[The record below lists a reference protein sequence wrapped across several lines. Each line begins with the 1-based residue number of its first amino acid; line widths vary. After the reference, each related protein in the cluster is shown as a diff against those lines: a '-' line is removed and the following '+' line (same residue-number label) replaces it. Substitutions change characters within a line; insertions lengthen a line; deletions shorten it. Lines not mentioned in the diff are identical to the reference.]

1 MTKFMSVDVA
11 EFNTDVVP
19 KDEHKVKF
27 VKVKGIEKIL
37 TSFEELNNEF
47 AVLDLYGAPSTYV
60 SRKDYL
66 PITDADLGRR
76 LANRVVVG
84 PVTQNDGTTFIQ
96 AFDALKGNARRHTY
110 TEIKFTNEPVT
121 PNVFNLYKGI
131 GVTPKSGPVDLIIKH
146 IVEVLCGGNQKQ
158 ADDFI
163 KLQAWQIQNIGKPS
177 RTMVLFKSKHQQVGK
192 GLYLDF
198 MVRLYGT
205 SAIKPA
211 AMEQVTGRFNDQLRG
226 ASFVFLD
233 EVVYGGDHKAAAAL
247 KTISTTTDIGI
258 EGKGIPV
265 VKSKIGVNFYLASN
279 EKNAAHIEETDER
292 YWVFDI
298 KIPPREG
305 AYYSALIDQM
315 EDGGMAAWAH
325 YLLNL
330 DVSKFT
336 PWRDIN
342 KNNEAKQ
349 EMIMESTNPYDVSK
363 WLEECATYGKIM
375 GMKKEY
381 NPDPDGNDIDRNDLW
396 EDWIEG
402 AVIRHSTLKQAYTEW
417 QKGIRSRVAPKQ
429 AGPKEFGTA
438 LIKYGLHVRKVDRN
452 SISVNV
458 LPSVD
463 SCLFLLST
471 GDVNTQVID
480 FVQKFGTDGTV
491 EDRRIEETNFPNSVA
506 A

>member
-1 MTKFMSVDVA
+1 MTNVI
-11 EFNTDVVP
+11 EFNADHVPPTDHKQP
-19 KDEHKVKF
+19 KIKTVKY
-27 VKVKGIEKIL
+27 KGMDKLL
-37 TSFEELNNEF
+37 TTIQELNSEF

-76 LANRVVVG
+76 LANKVVLSG
-84 PVTQNDGTTFIQ
+84 EYEGRPIYTQ
-96 AFDALKGNARRHTY
+96 AFDALKGNAHRHTY
-110 TEIKFTNEPVT
+110 TEIKFTNSVVST
-121 PNVFNLYKGI
+121 NVFNLYKGI

-146 IVEVLCGGNQKQ
+146 IVEVLCSGNQTQ

-163 KLQAWQIQNIGKPS
+163 KLQAWQLQNIGKPS

-198 MVRLYGT
+198 MVRLYGS

-211 AMEQVTGRFNDQLRG
+211 AMEQITGRFNDIMRG

-247 KTISTTTDIGI
+247 KTLSTTADIGI

-265 VKSKIGVNFYLASN
+265 VKSKIGVNFFLASN
-279 EKNAAHIEETDER
+279 DKKAAHIEEADER

-298 KIPPREG
+298 KTPPREP
-305 AYYSALIDQM
+305 AYYAALAVQM
-315 EDGGMAAWAH
+315 ENGGMEAWAH

-342 KNNEAKQ
+342 KNNEAKKA
-349 EMIMESTNPYDVSK
+349 MIVESTNPYDMVK
-363 WLEECATYGKIM
+363 WLEDCCTFGKIY
-375 GMKKEY
+375 GMKAGKNEDGEY
-381 NPDPDGNDIDRNDLW
+381 DPNDPW
-396 EDWIEG
+396 EDWTAG
-402 AVIRHSTLKQAYTEW
+402 QVILNSTLKHAYMTW
-417 QKGIRSRVAPKQ
+417 QKDIRSRAAPEQ
-429 AGPKEFGTA
+429 PGPKEFGST
-438 LIKYGLHVRKVDRN
+438 LIKYGLAKKLLKSKTVSAN
-452 SISVNV
+452 L
-458 LPSVD
+458 LPSCEEV
-463 SCLFLLST
+463 LRLLSS
-471 GDVNTQVID
+471 GGVNPLVLEY
-480 FVQKFGTDGTV
+480 VANFGMHDMRA
-491 EDRRIEETNFPNSVA
+491 DRRDSKIEEFELSTSEA